1 MRRPAVIAAASA
13 ALFVAGAGAALA
25 HPPILGALEGHM
37 AFAAGLLHPL
47 TGVDHLLAMVAVGL
61 WAGLT
66 GGRAVLIWPAAF
78 VGLMLV
84 GGALGLAAV
93 PLPMVEGAILASLV
107 VLGLLLLSG
116 AAVPLTPGALLVAL
130 FALAHG
136 WAHGAEM
143 PPEAAVAAYAAG
155 FALATAALHVCGLVL
170 AYAARGAS
178 GRRLVRGAGGLIA
191 LTGIVLAVV

>member
-13 ALFVAGAGAALA
+13 ALLIVGAGAALA
-25 HPPILGALEGHM
+25 HPLTLAVREGDM
-37 AFAAGLLHPL
+37 AFAAGFLHPL
-47 TGVDHLLAMVAVGL
+47 TGIDHLLAMVAVGL

-66 GGRAVLIWPAAF
+66 GGRAVLVWPAAF
-78 VGLMLV
+78 VCLMLA
-84 GGALGLAAV
+84 GGALGMAGV
-93 PLPMVEGAILASLV
+93 PLPLVEGAILASLV

-143 PPEAAVAAYAAG
+143 PPAAATAAYAAG
-155 FALATAALHVCGLVL
+155 FTLTTAALHLCGLGL
-170 AYAARGAS
+170 AYAARGGV

-191 LTGIVLAVV
+191 LTGIVLAVA